1 MAQQLT
7 KTQLRQM
14 LLQKRRSLPKEVW
27 REKSDRLC
35 DRLQSFS
42 LFIEAK
48 TILAYFSFRQEP
60 DLSPLFTGDPA
71 VPRLV
76 FDALRV
82 RRDRRWGFP
91 RCVGQSLA
99 WHLWHPET
107 SLQISNYGIKEPLS
121 HTPMLAPTEVDL
133 MLVPTVACDRQGYRL
148 GYGGGFYDRLFD
160 SPEWSKIPKIGIVF
174 DFAYLPQ
181 LPTDSWDIQLD
192 YIATETTISCSKS
205 L

>member
-1 MAQQLT
+1 MAQQLN

-35 DRLQSFS
+35 RQLQSFR

-60 DLSPLFTGDPA
+60 DLSPLFTDN
-71 VPRLV
+71 
-76 FDALRV
+76 
-82 RRDRRWGFP
+82 RRWGFP

-99 WHLWHPET
+99 WHLWHQET
-107 SLQISNYGIKEPLS
+107 SLQIGNYGIQEPL
-121 HTPMLAPTEVDL
+121 PDAPIVAPTEVDL

-174 DFAYLPQ
+174 DFAYLPE
-181 LPTDSWDIQLD
+181 LPIDSWDIQLD